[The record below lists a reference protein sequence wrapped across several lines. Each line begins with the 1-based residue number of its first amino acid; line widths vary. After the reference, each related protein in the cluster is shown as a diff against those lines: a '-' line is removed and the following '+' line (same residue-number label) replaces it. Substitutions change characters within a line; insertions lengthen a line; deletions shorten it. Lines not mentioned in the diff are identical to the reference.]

1 MLLFFGMNHNVQD
14 QKHLHQAAGC
24 LGTQKKKKYTNQQL
38 FNKNATP
45 NWPFVM
51 M

>member
-1 MLLFFGMNHNVQD
+1 MNQNVQD
-14 QKHLHQAAGC
+14 QKHLHQVAGC
-24 LGTQKKKKYTNQQL
+24 LGTQKKYTNQQL

-45 NWPFVM
+45 NRPFVM

>member
-24 LGTQKKKKYTNQQL
+24 LGTQKKKNTRINNFSTKMQHPIGL
-38 FNKNATP
+38 LS
-45 NWPFVM
+45 
-51 M
+51 